1 MQYTM
6 PEVLLLVAA
15 IGAVLVNVITAWGN
29 RVKLDKVAETAEVIK
44 GHVNSAATKAIMEQ
58 QSLITER
65 AILKETIE
73 DMKKTAALLAQS
85 VATVNAASVNT
96 AAKKPEG

>member
-29 RVKLDKVAETAEVIK
+29 RIKLDQVAVTTKVIE
-44 GHVNSAATKAIMEQ
+44 GHVNSAATKAIVEQ

-85 VATVNAASVNT
+85 VATVNAVSVNT
-96 AAKKPEG
+96 ATKKPEG